1 MADDIGDP
9 FANNPSQYRP
19 LFFFQ
24 AAEIIGGRQP
34 ADDPGCGQNGVGAF
48 QFGHQVHAVIA
59 ANHLANLFLRRA
71 SQLLYVGHLL
81 KRAPPAANQQ
91 EGPSIRDL
99 VASKVTTGTRSSK
112 RKRVNGS
119 VTPGLALDLVR
130 DSHTVLSFLGALSS
144 RGRDTRPTAED
155 KLPARAA
162 PQTWP
167 RSARPVPVV
176 RP

>member
-81 KRAPPAANQQ
+81 KR
-91 EGPSIRDL
+91 GPS
-99 VASKVTTGTRSSK
+99 S
-112 RKRVNGS
+112 RKSAG
-119 VTPGLALDLVR
+119 
-130 DSHTVLSFLGALSS
+130 GAEH
-144 RGRDTRPTAED
+144 P
-155 KLPARAA
+155 
-162 PQTWP
+162 
-167 RSARPVPVV
+167 
-176 RP
+176 